1 MVREACRDDGGA
13 GGVGKIFCHPWSK
26 RWSIARSS
34 SADIWAAAWSS
45 STSKH
50 VFGVPGDY
58 ALRLLDLIEES
69 DMDLVDMRHVSDQV
83 RFSP

>member
-1 MVREACRDDGGA
+1 
-13 GGVGKIFCHPWSK
+13 
-26 RWSIARSS
+26 
-34 SADIWAAAWSS
+34 
-45 STSKH
+45 